1 MWGSRLFRVFS
12 LTDKSAIK
20 VQRVVNVK
28 RKYDVK
34 EMNKVLI
41 LYD

>member
-1 MWGSRLFRVFS
+1 MGLQAFS
-12 LTDKSAIK
+12 GFLPTDKSAIK